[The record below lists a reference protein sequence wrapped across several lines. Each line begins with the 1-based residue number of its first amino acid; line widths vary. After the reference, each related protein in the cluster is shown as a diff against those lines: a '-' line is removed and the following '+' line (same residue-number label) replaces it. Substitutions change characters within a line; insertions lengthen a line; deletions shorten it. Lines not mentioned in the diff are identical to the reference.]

1 MLCGFFLSIS
11 LYVFLLLFPASVFF
25 FIFCFLCFPQH
36 CSHSS
41 FPPSTS
47 SLSHMSSPL
56 FSSRTMRV
64 SCRPCRSRL
73 RPAPLLQ
80 RQRKRRKKRKK
91 VKSGDGNF
99 LLYSF
104 WICTIRLALHL
115 WSKLDLIIVDPTIY
129 WFFYRAS
136 LKVIQNILDAENT
149 DCALWGGSGTL
160 IFVKILFY
168 LLIYDLCP
176 GLPRKDFG
184 IY

>member
-1 MLCGFFLSIS
+1 MCFSPQSPPVWTSTLNKELLSLREQKETAVRFPQHLPLTDYFVCFVGFSQIS
-11 LYVFLLLFPASVFF
+11 LYVSLLLFPASVFF

-41 FPPSTS
+41 SPPSTS

-104 WICTIRLALHL
+104 WFCTIRLAFHL
-115 WSKLDLIIVDPTIY
+115 
-129 WFFYRAS
+129 
-136 LKVIQNILDAENT
+136 
-149 DCALWGGSGTL
+149 
-160 IFVKILFY
+160 
-168 LLIYDLCP
+168 
-176 GLPRKDFG
+176 
-184 IY
+184 